1 MCQQGRS
8 SQWCLILTYRWK
20 EILVRYRQDNTK
32 VYDGIEPRE
41 RIFASKANA
50 FPGSTFVVFCEAT
63 RGDLHTIFGHLR
75 HLGCEI
81 SCAMIVRVVWNSP
94 ETDDTNEYTKAAC
107 CMEVRYEVV

>member
-1 MCQQGRS
+1 
-8 SQWCLILTYRWK
+8 
-20 EILVRYRQDNTK
+20 

-107 CMEVRYEVV
+107 CIEVRYEVV